1 MKNNLTTLKQKLSLK
16 KNSNLLST
24 TFLILASV
32 FLLSGCQSKTKP
44 LDQPTVIP
52 IPVIDKSLRTK
63 CSEIKEIPSNKSK
76 DIAIWINE
84 EVVQHNKCIIKQS
97 ALVDAVDEMYK

>member
-44 LDQPTVIP
+44 LDQPTA
-52 IPVIDKSLRTK
+52 IPVIDKSLWTK
-63 CSEIKEIPSNKSK
+63 CSEIKEIHSNKSK

-84 EVVQHNKCIIKQS
+84 EVVQYNKCIIKQS

>member
-44 LDQPTVIP
+44 LDQQTVIP

-97 ALVDAVDEMYK
+97 ALVDAVDEMYE

>member
-1 MKNNLTTLKQKLSLK
+1 M
-16 KNSNLLST
+16 
-24 TFLILASV
+24 
-32 FLLSGCQSKTKP
+32 KP
-44 LDQPTVIP
+44 LDQPIVIQ

-63 CSEIKEIPSNKSK
+63 CSEIKEIHSNKSK

-97 ALVDAVDEMYK
+97 ALVDAVDELYE